1 MCKNEI
7 FQFYPQTSIPI
18 VCQCNFIR
26 KHSPEDPKQNDQ
38 LIHHLST
45 HDGSQSQLSGWQTDF
60 LRLSISQR
68 WQGHSAHWK
77 SLLSVTTYKFAR
89 ATWIKVKLMEIN
101 QSTLSHSQ
109 LWNPLWLKRF
119 FWPKQWVWA
128 EGSVQFSRVYLGIFR
143 IMGGLLLNSSDSHK
157 ILKEAQKNVC

>member
-1 MCKNEI
+1 MYKNEI

-18 VCQCNFIR
+18 VYQCKFIR

-101 QSTLSHSQ
+101 QSTLNCETHCGWSV
-109 LWNPLWLKRF
+109 F

-128 EGSVQFSRVYLGIFR
+128 EGSVQLSKVYLGIFR
-143 IMGGLLLNSSDSHK
+143 IMEGLLLNSSDSHK
-157 ILKEAQKNVC
+157 TLKEAQKNVC